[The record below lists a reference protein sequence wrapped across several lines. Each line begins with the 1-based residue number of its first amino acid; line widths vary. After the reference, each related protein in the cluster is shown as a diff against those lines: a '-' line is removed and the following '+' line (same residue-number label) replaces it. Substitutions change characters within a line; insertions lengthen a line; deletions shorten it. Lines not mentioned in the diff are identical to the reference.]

1 MKKTFT
7 IFTILFALN
16 SFPQI
21 ISEPRLDREDLPPVR
36 VDDVSEI
43 RVGEIEEDLVF
54 PYAIL
59 EKTPCF
65 PDCKFTN
72 ETENK
77 ACFNEEFQKHIK
89 KHLKYPKEAKKN
101 KITARAIVLF
111 EITKEGNISNI
122 KTKITA
128 TNKEYSADFE
138 EEALRIIN
146 KLPQFIP
153 GEHRGKT
160 VVVSY
165 AIPIVF
171 SLTDQ

>member
-16 SFPQI
+16 SFSQI
-21 ISEPRLDREDLPPVR
+21 ISEPRFDREDLPPVR

-43 RVGEIEEDLVF
+43 RVGEIEEDLVL

-59 EKTPCF
+59 DKTPAF
-65 PDCKFTN
+65 PNCKLT
-72 ETENK
+72 TEAENRT
-77 ACFNEEFQKHIK
+77 CFNKEFQKHIK

-138 EEALRIIN
+138 AEALRIIS

-153 GEHRGKT
+153 GKHRGKP

-165 AIPIVF
+165 AIPIIF
-171 SLTDQ
+171 SITDK